1 MINLK
6 LTRRE
11 FLQLMGWG
19 TAGATL
25 AGCDLPSTVTLEEGK
40 EQVVAYHSPEEYAI
54 PGVGVWYASTCMQC
68 AAGCGIHG
76 RVREGRVLKLEGNPD
91 SPINR
96 GKLCQMGQAGV
107 QNHYNPDRY
116 GVPKLRKDGE
126 LVDIS
131 WDEAWKLIEEK
142 TGPAA
147 KLGARRLAWMTGTLS
162 GHQAALMAAHIETV
176 NGKHYGHEV
185 ITPAVWEA
193 VNKDLFGEAMPRLHL
208 ARAKLVL
215 SFGADFLGTWLSP
228 VHFSTEYAQF
238 RKPPRGIL
246 IQVEPAM
253 SLTGANADLW
263 LAIRPGTE
271 GALALGLAYVLA
283 QNGVPAP
290 DVLQGVLAD
299 YAPSKVAGI
308 TGVSEARITQL
319 AELLR
324 KHTPSLVLPGYT
336 AQGQTQGYETTT
348 AIMLLNVML
357 GNVGQTLTSGGEFP
371 FPQLTAKSGNTRDLL
386 AFAEAAHNKAH
397 DAVFF
402 YGANPVFTAPAA
414 LNLAD
419 RLKNIPFK
427 VAFTQFPDETAAQCD
442 LIMPVASYL
451 EDWGTH
457 VPAYQPDGVI
467 GLQQPLMEAL
477 YPGTPGLGDVLLKL
491 LKTHDK
497 VKYGA
502 WNSYYG
508 YLKQAVTSL
517 PAQYRSAGQSDEAF
531 WQSVLQKGQ
540 LKVESKGASLQAKS
554 SGASLSGLKFSAAS
568 AAGDYPLT
576 LIPAPRLL
584 FWDGRHANLPW
595 LQEAPDQITKV
606 VWDSWA
612 EIHPAT
618 AAQLGV
624 EEGDVLE
631 IASEQGSI
639 KVKAFIH
646 KGVHPDAIAVP
657 MGQGHEE
664 YGRYARN
671 RGANPLKILHP
682 VTDVRT
688 GELALYGTRVKAAR
702 TGARQQLV
710 KAGRDNIS
718 QRGRKLVATIS
729 AEQFRRTEG

>member
-1 MINLK
+1 MMNLK
-6 LTRRE
+6 LKRRE

-25 AGCDLPSTVTLEEGK
+25 AGCDLPTTVTLEEGK
-40 EQVVAYHSPEEYAI
+40 EEVVAYHSPEEYAI
-54 PGVGVWYASTCMQC
+54 PGIGVWYASTCMQC

-91 SPINR
+91 SPVNR

-107 QNHYNPDRY
+107 QGHYNPDRY
-116 GVPKLRKDGE
+116 SAPKLRQGDA
-126 LVDIS
+126 LVDIG

-142 TGPAA
+142 TGTQAHLDA
-147 KLGARRLAWMTGTLS
+147 GSLAWVTGTLS
-162 GHQAALMAAHIETV
+162 GHQAALMAAHLSAM
-176 NGKHYGHEV
+176 NGKHYGCEV

-193 VNKDLFGEAMPRLHL
+193 VNKDLFGEAMPRLQL
-208 ARAKLVL
+208 SKARLVL

-238 RKPPRGIL
+238 RKAPRGIL

-263 LAIRPGTE
+263 LAIRPGAE

-283 QNGVPAP
+283 QNGAAVPEA
-290 DVLQGVLAD
+290 LQGVIGD
-299 YAPSKVAGI
+299 YAPSRVAEI
-308 TGVSEARITQL
+308 TGVSETRIMQL

-324 KHTPSLVLPGYT
+324 QHAPSLVLPGYT
-336 AQGQTQGYETTT
+336 AQGQTQGYETTA

-357 GNVGQTLTSGGEFP
+357 GNVGQTLISAGEFP
-371 FPQLTAKSGNTRDLL
+371 FPQLAAKSGNTRDLL
-386 AFAEAAHNKAH
+386 AFADAAHNKAH
-397 DAVFF
+397 EVVFF
-402 YGANPVFTAPAA
+402 YGVNPVFTAPAA

-427 VAFTQFPDETAAQCD
+427 VAFTPFPDETAVLCD
-442 LIMPVASYL
+442 LILPVASYL

-457 VPAYQPDGVI
+457 APAYQPEGVI
-467 GLQQPLMEAL
+467 GLQQPLMETL
-477 YPGTPGLGDVLLKL
+477 YPGTPGLGDALLRLLKMG
-491 LKTHDK
+491 DAA
-497 VKYGA
+497 KYGA
-502 WNSYYG
+502 WNDYYG
-508 YLKQAVTSL
+508 YLKQAVASL
-517 PAQYRSAGQSDEAF
+517 PAQYRGAGQSDEAF

-540 LKVESKGASLQAKS
+540 LKVDVKGGALQAKS
-554 SGASLSGLKFSAAS
+554 LGGLHFSAPATG
-568 AAGDYPLT
+568 GDYPFT
-576 LIPAPRLL
+576 LIPSPRLS

-595 LQEAPDQITKV
+595 IQEAPDQITKV

-612 EIHPAT
+612 EIHPVT
-618 AAQLGV
+618 AAKLGV

-631 IASEQGSI
+631 IASEQGAI
-639 KVKAFIH
+639 KVKVFVH
-646 KGVHPDAIAVP
+646 KGVHPHAVAVP

-671 RGANPLKILHP
+671 RGANPLRILNP
-682 VTDVRT
+682 VTDART
-688 GELALYGTRVKAAR
+688 GELALYGTRVKAVPAGEHR
-702 TGARQQLV
+702 MLV

>member
-1 MINLK
+1 MNNLRLK
-6 LTRRE
+6 RRE

-40 EQVVAYHSPEEYAI
+40 EQVVAYLSPEEYAI

-68 AAGCGIHG
+68 PAGCGIHG
-76 RVREGRVLKLEGNPD
+76 RVLEGRVLKLEGNPD
-91 SPINR
+91 SPINH

-116 GVPKLRKDGE
+116 STPKRRLDGA

-147 KLGARRLAWMTGTLS
+147 KLGAGRLAWMTGTLS
-162 GHQAALMAAHIETV
+162 GHQAALMAAHIEAV
-176 NGKHYGHEV
+176 SGKHYGHEV
-185 ITPAVWEA
+185 ITSAVWEA

-208 ARAKLVL
+208 PKAKLVL

-238 RKPPRGIL
+238 RKAPRGIL

-263 LAIRPGTE
+263 LALRPGTE
-271 GALALGLAYVLA
+271 GALALGLAHVLA
-283 QNGVPAP
+283 QNGVAAP
-290 DVLQGVLAD
+290 DALQGVLAD
-299 YAPSKVAGI
+299 YTPSKVAGI
-308 TGVSEARITQL
+308 TSVSEARITQL
-319 AELLR
+319 AQLLQ
-324 KHTPSLVLPGYT
+324 KHTPSLVLPGHT

-357 GNVGQTLTSGGEFP
+357 GNVGQTLTSSGEFP
-371 FPQLTAKSGNTRDLL
+371 FPQLAAKSGNTRDLL
-386 AFAEAAHNKAH
+386 AFAEAAHNTEH
-397 DAVFF
+397 DVVFF
-402 YGANPVFTAPAA
+402 HDTNPVFTAPAA
-414 LNLAD
+414 LNLAE

-427 VAFTQFPDETAAQCD
+427 VAFTQFSDETAAQCD
-442 LIMPVASYL
+442 LIMPIASYL
-451 EDWGTH
+451 EEWGTQ

-477 YPGTPGLGDVLLKL
+477 YPGTPGLGDLLLKL
-491 LKTHDK
+491 LKTHDAAQ
-497 VKYGA
+497 YGA
-502 WNSYYG
+502 WNDYYG

-517 PAQYRSAGQSDEAF
+517 PAQYKSAGQSDEAF

-540 LKVESKGASLQAKS
+540 IKVEVKRGTLQAKS
-554 SGASLSGLKFSAAS
+554 LSALHFAA
-568 AAGDYPLT
+568 ATAGGDYPLT
-576 LIPAPRLL
+576 LIPSPRLS

-595 LQEAPDQITKV
+595 LQEAPDQISKV

-612 EIHPAT
+612 EIHPVT

-657 MGQGHEE
+657 MGQGHED
-664 YGRYARN
+664 YGRYAKG
-671 RGANPLKILHP
+671 RGVNPLKILNP
-682 VTDVRT
+682 AVDAKT
-688 GELALYGTRVKAAR
+688 GELALYGTRVKVTR
-702 TGARQQLV
+702 TGEHQQLV

-729 AEQFRRTEG
+729 AEQFRRTEGV

>member
-6 LTRRE
+6 LKRRE

-25 AGCDLPSTVTLEEGK
+25 AGCDLPTTVTLEEGK
-40 EQVVAYHSPEEYAI
+40 EEVVAYLSPEEYAI

-76 RVREGRVLKLEGNPD
+76 KVREGRVLKLEGNPG
-91 SPINR
+91 SSINR

-116 GVPKLRKDGE
+116 STPRLRRDGA

-131 WDEAWKLIEEK
+131 WDEAWKLIAEK
-142 TGPAA
+142 TGAA
-147 KLGARRLAWMTGTLS
+147 GAGRVAWLTGTLS
-162 GHQAALMAAHIETV
+162 GHQAALMAAHIEAV
-176 NGKHYGHEV
+176 QGKHYGHEV
-185 ITPAVWEA
+185 INSAVWEA
-193 VNKDLFGEAMPRLHL
+193 VNRDLFGEAMPRLHL
-208 ARAKLVL
+208 AKAKLAL
-215 SFGADFLGTWLSP
+215 SFGADFLGAWLSP
-228 VHFSTEYAQF
+228 VHFSTEYAEF
-238 RKPPRGIL
+238 RKAPRGIL
-246 IQVEPAM
+246 VQVEPAM

-283 QNGVPAP
+283 QNGVTAPA
-290 DVLQGVLAD
+290 VLQGVISD

-308 TGVSEARITQL
+308 TGVSEARIMQL
-319 AELLR
+319 ADLLQ
-324 KHTPSLVLPGYT
+324 KHAPSLVLPGHS
-336 AQGQTQGYETTT
+336 AQGQTQGYETTA

-357 GNVGQTLTSGGEFP
+357 GNAGQTITSGGEFP
-371 FPQLTAKSGNTRDLL
+371 FPQLAAKSGNTRDLI
-386 AFAEAAHNKAH
+386 AFAEAAHNRAH
-397 DAVFF
+397 DVVFF

-427 VAFTQFPDETAAQCD
+427 VAFTQFPDETAAACD

-457 VPAYQPDGVI
+457 APAYQPDGVI
-467 GLQQPLMEAL
+467 GLQQPLMETL
-477 YPGTPGLGDVLLKL
+477 YPGTPGLGDALLAL
-491 LKTHDK
+491 LKTHNAA
-497 VKYGA
+497 KYGA
-502 WNSYYG
+502 WNNYYG

-517 PAQYRSAGQSDEAF
+517 PAQYRTAGQTDEAF

-540 LKVESKGASLQAKS
+540 LKVEVKGGALQVKPL
-554 SGASLSGLKFSAAS
+554 SGISLSAP
-568 AAGDYPLT
+568 AAGGEYPLT
-576 LIPAPRLL
+576 LIPSPRLS

-595 LQEAPDQITKV
+595 IQEAPDQITKV

-612 EIHPAT
+612 EIHPST

-631 IASEQGSI
+631 IASEQGAI

-657 MGQGHEE
+657 MGQGHDD
-664 YGRYARN
+664 YGRYAKN
-671 RGANPLKILHP
+671 RGANPLRILNP
-682 VTDVRT
+682 VTDART
-688 GELALYGTRVKAAR
+688 GELALYGTRVKAAP
-702 TGARQQLV
+702 TGERQMLV

-718 QRGRKLVATIS
+718 QRGRKLAGTIS

>member
-6 LTRRE
+6 LKRRE

-19 TAGATL
+19 AAGATL
-25 AGCDLPSTVTLEEGK
+25 AGCDLPTTVTLEEGK
-40 EQVVAYHSPEEYAI
+40 EEVVAYLSPEEYAI
-54 PGVGVWYASTCMQC
+54 PGVGVWYASTCAQC

-91 SPINR
+91 SPINH

-116 GVPKLRKDGE
+116 TSPKLRRDGA
-126 LVDIS
+126 LVDIT

-142 TGPAA
+142 TGAA
-147 KLGARRLAWMTGTLS
+147 ANLGAGRLAWVTGTLS
-162 GHQAALMAAHIETV
+162 GHQAALMAAHIEAV

-185 ITPAVWEA
+185 ITPAVWQA
-193 VNKDLFGEAMPRLHL
+193 VNRDLFGEAMPRLSL
-208 ARAKLVL
+208 AKAKLVL

-228 VHFSTEYAQF
+228 VHFSTEYAHF
-238 RKPPRGIL
+238 RKAPRGIL

-271 GALALGLAYVLA
+271 GALALGLAYMLA
-283 QNGVPAP
+283 QNGVAAP
-290 DVLQGVLAD
+290 DALQGVIGD

-324 KHTPSLVLPGYT
+324 KHAPSLVLPGYT
-336 AQGQTQGYETTT
+336 AQGQAQGYETTA

-357 GNVGQTLTSGGEFP
+357 GNVGQTITSGGEFP
-371 FPQLTAKSGNTRDLL
+371 FPQLAAKSGNTRDLI
-386 AFAEAAHNKAH
+386 AFADAAHSKAH
-397 DAVFF
+397 DVVFF
-402 YGANPVFTAPAA
+402 YGANPVFTAPTAF
-414 LNLAD
+414 NLAD

-457 VPAYQPDGVI
+457 APAYQPDGVI
-467 GLQQPLMEAL
+467 GVQQPLMETL
-477 YPGTPGLGDVLLKL
+477 YPGTPGLGDALLTLLKSR
-491 LKTHDK
+491 DAA
-497 VKYGA
+497 KYGA
-502 WNSYYG
+502 WNNYYG

-540 LKVESKGASLQAKS
+540 FKVEVKSGALQAKP
-554 SGASLSGLKFSAAS
+554 LSGINLYAPATD
-568 AAGDYPLT
+568 GDYPLT
-576 LIPAPRLL
+576 LIPSPRLS

-595 LQEAPDQITKV
+595 IQEAPDQITKV

-618 AAQLGV
+618 AARLGV

-631 IASEQGSI
+631 IASEQGAI

-646 KGVHPDAIAVP
+646 KGV
-657 MGQGHEE
+657 
-664 YGRYARN
+664 
-671 RGANPLKILHP
+671 
-682 VTDVRT
+682 
-688 GELALYGTRVKAAR
+688 
-702 TGARQQLV
+702 
-710 KAGRDNIS
+710 
-718 QRGRKLVATIS
+718 
-729 AEQFRRTEG
+729 QF